1 MATKTFYVTRDMKHP
16 LYRTRMLRAGD
27 QLELDGPTARL
38 YRALNAVSD
47 APPAKAKAETAPE
60 APVAPTGHPYDPR
73 VETVEQFEQRTSGRA
88 WSLPPSQHYGRLVR
102 PA

>member
-47 APPAKAKAETAPE
+47 EPPAKAEVSKTAPE
-60 APVAPTGHPYDPR
+60 RKAPR
-73 VETVEQFEQRTSGRA
+73 KRTAKRKA
-88 WSLPPSQHYGRLVR
+88 K
-102 PA
+102 

>member
-47 APPAKAKAETAPE
+47 APPAKAKVETAPNPLPITQAE
-60 APVAPTGHPYDPR
+60 LDAHNAAR
-73 VETVEQFEQRTSGRA
+73 VEATKPAPKRA
-88 WSLPPSQHYGRLVR
+88 ARKTAKRKTAGKK
-102 PA
+102 

>member
-27 QLELDGPTARL
+27 RLELDGPTARL

-47 APPAKAKAETAPE
+47 EPPAKAKVETAPE
-60 APVAPTGHPYDPR
+60 ATVAPPQ
-73 VETVEQFEQRTSGRA
+73 ETAAEATKPAPKRA
-88 WSLPPSQHYGRLVR
+88 VR
-102 PA
+102 KTAKRKTAGKK

>member
-1 MATKTFYVTRDMKHP
+1 MAMKTFYVTRDMKHP

-47 APPAKAKAETAPE
+47 EPPAKAKVAATP
-60 APVAPTGHPYDPR
+60 PVAPPPAPT
-73 VETVEQFEQRTSGRA
+73 TVAAPKRKATRKRTA
-88 WSLPPSQHYGRLVR
+88 KK
-102 PA
+102 AK

>member
-47 APPAKAKAETAPE
+47 EPPAKVVTTPE
-60 APVAPTGHPYDPR
+60 APSARPFEVDNRAFAAPSPARKTTR
-73 VETVEQFEQRTSGRA
+73 KRA
-88 WSLPPSQHYGRLVR
+88 
-102 PA
+102 AKKAK

>member
-16 LYRTRMLRAGD
+16 LYKTRMLRAGD
-27 QLELDGPTARL
+27 ELELDAPTARL

-60 APVAPTGHPYDPR
+60 ATVAPPQETAAATNPDPK
-73 VETVEQFEQRTSGRA
+73 RA
-88 WSLPPSQHYGRLVR
+88 ARKTAKRKTAGKK
-102 PA
+102 

>member
-38 YRALNAVSD
+38 YRALNAVSETS
-47 APPAKAKAETAPE
+47 PPKAKVATAPE
-60 APVAPTGHPYDPR
+60 APVAPPPAPTIEPAAESKPAPK
-73 VETVEQFEQRTSGRA
+73 RA
-88 WSLPPSQHYGRLVR
+88 ARKTATKRKTAGKQ
-102 PA
+102 

>member
-38 YRALNAVSD
+38 YTALKAISPDKPSTFKGTGGLHEALTGESPTELSGLAAALNGPANKP
-47 APPAKAKAETAPE
+47 APKRAARKTSKRKTA
-60 APVAPTGHPYDPR
+60 GKK
-73 VETVEQFEQRTSGRA
+73 
-88 WSLPPSQHYGRLVR
+88 
-102 PA
+102 

>member
-1 MATKTFYVTRDMKHP
+1 MAMKTFYVTRDMKHP

-47 APPAKAKAETAPE
+47 EPPAKAKVAPAPSSPSTPPPAPPTAPK
-60 APVAPTGHPYDPR
+60 
-73 VETVEQFEQRTSGRA
+73 RTARKAARRKAKSA
-88 WSLPPSQHYGRLVR
+88 K
-102 PA
+102 